1 MKLDKKDNVRLMHEC
16 CIVRE
21 IEYTQQG
28 KELEAQEF
36 KLLRKTIQNS
46 KNLSFEDLKE
56 AYSDSYFSIKSF
68 INQMET
74 YKKSTLNRTY
84 YKKALAVAKEY
95 YSSFENSEKEKF
107 NNKLKDQF
115 FNKNRINNLR
125 IRQNRHHAKFIG
137 GTTITALLAAGALIL
152 THPNGDTKLEPTPTP
167 IETHIPTNTPNPTQK
182 PLSEIDNLDVNST
195 NFYDSVVQDFK
206 TRYANSY
213 NTSNESD
220 LTTNDFV
227 VMPQESQNYI
237 WQIKVGDEYRY
248 LSHGDLNH
256 AQMVEQYLEENN
268 IERKSIPDCQSVSV
282 YSAKDGER
290 ITDSN
295 GSYIKIDSI
304 TKFTDPKTGKLKVV
318 ELLDGNNI
326 QQIFEQNTFDNQS
339 SLLELSDSA
348 FSLSY
353 YNSNEELKKS
363 YTEAVNHE
371 DSKKTNNNE
380 LENQF
385 EDEGR

>member
-1 MKLDKKDNVRLMHEC
+1 MKLDKKDNVRLMQEC

-28 KELEAQEF
+28 KELKAQEF
-36 KLLRKTIQNS
+36 GLLRKTIQNS

-56 AYSDSYFSIKSF
+56 AYADGSYAIRSF

-74 YKKSTLNRTY
+74 YKKSTLNRYY
-84 YKKALAVAKEY
+84 YKRAVEAAKEY
-95 YSSFENSEKEKF
+95 YSSFENSAKEEF
-107 NNKLKDQF
+107 NNKLRDQF
-115 FNKNRINNLR
+115 FNKNRISNLR
-125 IRQNRHHAKFIG
+125 VRLNRQHAKFIG
-137 GTTITALLAAGALIL
+137 GTTITALLAAGALVL
-152 THPNGDTKLEPTPTP
+152 TYPDGDTKPEPTPTP
-167 IETHIPTNTPNPTQK
+167 IETQIPTNTPKPTQK

-227 VMPQESQNYI
+227 VMPQESQDYI

-304 TKFTDPKTGKLKVV
+304 TKFTDPETGKLKVV

-363 YTEAVNHE
+363 YTEAVNQE
-371 DSKKTNNNE
+371 DSKKTYNNE
-380 LENQF
+380 LENQI